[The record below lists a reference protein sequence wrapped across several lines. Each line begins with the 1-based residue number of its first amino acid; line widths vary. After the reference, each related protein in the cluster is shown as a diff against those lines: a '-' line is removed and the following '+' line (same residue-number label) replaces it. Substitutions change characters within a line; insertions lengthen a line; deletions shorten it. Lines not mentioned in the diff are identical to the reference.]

1 MLQTSTFYF
10 PLFPFLAA
18 IGGLAAYLPCM
29 EFVHELIRRL
39 SDLPALVQWAGYIG
53 LATIIF
59 TETGLFVGFFLPGDS
74 LLVTAGLLTSR
85 GLPLSLALLGI
96 LLTAAAIVGDNTNY
110 WVGRLSGP
118 RIFRRDD
125 SLFFKR
131 RYVDRA
137 HDFYVRHGP
146 KTVVLARFMPII
158 RTFAPLVA
166 GVGRMDYRV
175 FLTFSVIGGTAWI
188 WSMLCLGF
196 FLGQYDVVARHIE
209 LVILGVILV
218 SILPGFIGWWRER
231 RTARAAAVP
240 PPSSA

>member
-1 MLQTSTFYF
+1 MDL
-10 PLFPFLAA
+10 
-18 IGGLAAYLPCM
+18 
-29 EFVHELIRRL
+29 VHELLRRL

-53 LATIIF
+53 LAAIIF

-85 GLPLSLALLGI
+85 GLPLSIVGLGV
-96 LLTAAAIVGDNTNY
+96 LLTAAAIAGDNTNY

-131 RYVDRA
+131 RYVERA
-137 HDFYVRHGP
+137 HDFYTRYGP

-166 GVGRMDYRV
+166 GVGRMDYRT
-175 FLTFSVIGGTAWI
+175 FLTFSILGGTGWI
-188 WSMLCLGF
+188 WSMLCVGY
-196 FLGQYDVVARHIE
+196 FLGQYVPGVARHIE
-209 LVILGVILV
+209 LVILTVIFL
-218 SILPGFIGWWRER
+218 SMLPGLIGWWREW
-231 RTARAAAVP
+231 RTARAAVS
-240 PPSSA
+240 PPSSS